1 MGDGASR
8 QHLVNIL
15 RVQYTP
21 VMENRSYTIFRFLL
35 LILGIFVLAISLIAA
50 NRSVTG
56 GLARMMTKKLYFG
69 RQVLPDHVLYEVIMA
84 VDKVRFVSAP
94 PTQRVSLAIQYAER
108 RFKSGLALM
117 ADEQPALAIST
128 IGKSQKYL
136 FFAAEQVLASPD
148 TYSYAVKRLVLD
160 SLEHSMYRLQLLQE
174 ENPTVDTSELARLTE
189 ETHSFIHRF
198 DALPLKN

>member
-1 MGDGASR
+1 MGDGASC

-15 RVQYTP
+15 RVQYTS

-35 LILGIFVLAISLIAA
+35 LFLGIFVLAISLLAA
-50 NRSVTG
+50 NRSITG
-56 GLARMMTKKLYFG
+56 GISRMMTKKLYFG

-84 VDKVRFVSAP
+84 FDKVRFVSTP
-94 PTQRVSLAIQYAER
+94 PVQRVPLAIQYAER

-136 FFAAEQVLASPD
+136 FFAAEQILATPD
-148 TYSYAVKRLVLD
+148 SYTDGTQRQVLD
-160 SLEHSMYRLQLLQE
+160 ALEHSMYRLQLVRDEHPAL
-174 ENPTVDTSELARLTE
+174 DTSELARLTE

-198 DALPLKN
+198 DALLPKN

>member
-1 MGDGASR
+1 
-8 QHLVNIL
+8 
-15 RVQYTP
+15 
-21 VMENRSYTIFRFLL
+21 
-35 LILGIFVLAISLIAA
+35 
-50 NRSVTG
+50 
-56 GLARMMTKKLYFG
+56 
-69 RQVLPDHVLYEVIMA
+69 MA
-84 VDKVRFVSAP
+84 VDKVQFSAP

-160 SLEHSMYRLQLLQE
+160 SPEHSMYRLQLLQE
-174 ENPTVDTSELARLTE
+174 SPTVDTSELARLTE